1 MAAPPGMLSID
12 RITHRAALV
21 GRVIDKLDQR
31 VLPQSTVEI
40 IDAPA
45 AYKSRLATL
54 RQGQP
59 GASPNRIATDSNGAF
74 RWLDLPAGDYT
85 LRASLSDPRYAA
97 VTVTASLPADK
108 LVSAELALVP
118 TAVTGT
124 VGADKPAGPLAMVRV
139 RMLDSGESTFSAADG
154 SFTLSPVEPGAAR
167 VIELSAQGY
176 ATATRT
182 VALQQGQVTTTPAIT
197 LLHS

>member
-1 MAAPPGMLSID
+1 MATPPGMLSID

-21 GRVIDKLDQR
+21 GRVIDRLDQR
-31 VLPQSTVEI
+31 VLSQATVEI

-45 AYKSRLATL
+45 AYKARLAGL
-54 RQGQP
+54 RQGRP
-59 GASPNRIATDSNGAF
+59 AASPDRIVTDGDGAF
-74 RWLDLPAGDYT
+74 HWLDLPAGDYT

-97 VTVTASLPADK
+97 ATVTASVTADRPA
-108 LVSAELALVP
+108 SAELALAP

-124 VGADKPAGPLAMVRV
+124 IGADRPAGPLAMVRV
-139 RMLDSGESTFSAADG
+139 RMLDSGEIAFTAADG
-154 SFTLSPVEPGAAR
+154 GFTLSPVEPGAAR
-167 VIELSAQGY
+167 VLQLTAQGY

-182 VALQQGQVTTTPAIT
+182 VTLPQGQVTTMPAIT

>member
-1 MAAPPGMLSID
+1 MTTPPGMLSID

-21 GRVIDKLDQR
+21 GRVIDPLDQR
-31 VLPQSTVEI
+31 VLPQVTVEI
-40 IDAPA
+40 IDGPA
-45 AYKSRLATL
+45 AYKARLATL
-54 RQGQP
+54 RQGRP
-59 GASPNRIATDSNGAF
+59 GATPERILTDGNGAF

-97 VTVTASLPADK
+97 ATVTISVPADRPATAD
-108 LVSAELALVP
+108 LPLAP

-124 VGADKPAGPLAMVRV
+124 ISADRPAGSLAMVRV
-139 RMLDSGESTFSAADG
+139 RMLDSGEYTFSAADG

-167 VIELSAQGY
+167 VLELTAQGY
-176 ATATRT
+176 ATVTRT
-182 VALQQGQVTTTPAIT
+182 VALPQGQTTTMPAIT